1 MLDFAHEFFAKYIH
15 GREVPDFAKLV
26 QPAGFTIRRAN
37 PGRAWWGD
45 VRIETRNGARIGSSP
60 LANTP
65 AYKAG
70 LDVDDVVRQLDGTR
84 VASAEDFAAV
94 LRRHK
99 PGDTIAVE
107 FVDRS
112 GATTVSNITLAEDP
126 RIEVVATESLG
137 RQVSASQQT
146 FRRAWLGQ

>member
-1 MLDFAHEFFAKYIH
+1 M
-15 GREVPDFAKLV
+15 
-26 QPAGFTIRRAN
+26 RRAN

-45 VRIETRNGARIGSSP
+45 VRIESRNGARISSSP

-70 LDVDDVVRQLDGTR
+70 LDADDVVRQLDGTR
-84 VASAEDFAAV
+84 VGSAEDVAAV

-112 GATTVSNITLAEDP
+112 GATTASTVTLAGDP
-126 RIEVVATESLG
+126 LIEVVAAESLN
-137 RQVSASQQT
+137 RPLTPAQRT

>member
-1 MLDFAHEFFAKYIH
+1 MTCGNWT
-15 GREVPDFAKLV
+15 GR
-26 QPAGFTIRRAN
+26 
-37 PGRAWWGD
+37 
-45 VRIETRNGARIGSSP
+45 
-60 LANTP
+60 
-65 AYKAG
+65 
-70 LDVDDVVRQLDGTR
+70 R

-112 GATTVSNITLAEDP
+112 GATTVSKYQLAEDP
-126 RIEVVATESLG
+126 QIELVAAESLG
-137 RQVSASQQT
+137 RQVSASQRT